1 MSVHQI
7 CVEQIY
13 IFSNIMWQVNV
24 IVDQEVGR
32 RYENALT
39 LKPCMESNLYFW
51 CCGTS
56 HQ

>member
-7 CVEQIY
+7 RVEQIY

-39 LKPCMESNLYFW
+39 LKPCIESNLYFW